1 MESAERIRQHIEANR
16 FSRTLRSAPFYAE
29 IERIKSE
36 TRRPARTCRWCGK
49 KVPPPRRSW
58 CSDACVDEMRL
69 RSDPSIARCRVFN
82 RDHGVCSKCGLDTV
96 ASEARYRMLFR
107 DVVGSRGDIGSFY
120 AIFGVCRR
128 YRWAPGGY
136 GRIYTGRP
144 GSRRI
149 IACRCPACRPTIAV
163 TWEADHIIPVAEGG
177 GCCGL
182 ENLRTLCRDCH
193 EAETAALRRRL
204 RKGG

>member
-16 FSRTLRSAPFYAE
+16 FSRTLRSAPFDAE

-36 TRRPARTCRWCGK
+36 TGQPARICRWCGK
-49 KVPPPRRSW
+49 QVKPPRRCW
-58 CSDACVDEMRL
+58 CSDVCADEMTV
-69 RSDPSIARCRVFN
+69 RSSPSIARNRVFH
-82 RDHGVCSKCGLDTV
+82 RDHGVCSKCGLDTE
-96 ASEARYRMLFR
+96 ASRRRQSSLFHSIR
-107 DVVGSRGDIGSFY
+107 WAGGCFADFY

-128 YRWAPGGY
+128 YRWEPGGNTRRY
-136 GRIYTGRP
+136 AGDPR
-144 GSRRI
+144 SRRT
-149 IACRCPACRPTIAV
+149 IACRCPACRPTIPI